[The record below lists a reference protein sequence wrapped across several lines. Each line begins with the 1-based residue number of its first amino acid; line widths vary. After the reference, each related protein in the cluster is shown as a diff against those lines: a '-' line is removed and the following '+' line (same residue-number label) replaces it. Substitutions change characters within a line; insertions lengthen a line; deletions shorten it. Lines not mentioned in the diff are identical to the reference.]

1 MIDGSVSLFGVTL
14 TITAIYGILSVLV
27 LFLFMIWWLMN
38 RKKRTG
44 QPIFA
49 GQVMNSVGFGLLP
62 ALAVLKA
69 FQHLGTGKGNVV
81 IRPLPMV
88 RWLSEEGYY
97 LPMRIE
103 SAAAVLFF
111 ILICLWLII
120 RKNDFPDNGDL
131 ILIAVCIWAS
141 IRLVTEEFRRDPQ
154 MLFHYTSGAT
164 ILFCLAVW
172 TIRRA
177 RMSRAPLRTA
187 ADLTAVC
194 LCLVVNIIT
203 AKGILSAG
211 SGIADFAVM
220 TGSAALALLLT
231 LITGSDVRRLQEK
244 RKTNDQPG

>member
-27 LFLFMIWWLMN
+27 LFLFMILWLMN
-38 RKKRTG
+38 RKKRTC

-97 LPMRIE
+97 LPMR
-103 SAAAVLFF
+103 
-111 ILICLWLII
+111 
-120 RKNDFPDNGDL
+120 KNDFPDNGDL

-141 IRLVTEEFRRDPQ
+141 IRLVTEEFRRYPQ
-154 MLFHYTSGAT
+154 MLFHYTSSAT

-177 RMSRAPLRTA
+177 RMNRAPLRTA

-194 LCLVVNIIT
+194 LCLAVNIIT

-231 LITGSDVRRLQEK
+231 LIAGSDVRRLQEK